1 MELSELYTRFQACN
15 GVTTDTRRCTEGSL
29 FVALKGATFNGNAFA
44 AQALR
49 QGCRYALVDE
59 AEYATEPNIILVDD
73 CLHTLQQLANYHR
86 RRLGTRIIGITG
98 TNGKTTTKELIAA
111 CLLYT
116 SPSPRDTR

>member
-98 TNGKTTTKELIAA
+98 TNGKTTT
-111 CLLYT
+111 
-116 SPSPRDTR
+116 